1 MFSSGMIGSQELR
14 IATRTRSDDSLKV
27 SELCLISLARLMA
40 RVTQEKKMEYTEQ
53 NNQASMY
60 ESNFRAEDGVP
71 TGRSNALYEGV
82 VVPLASLFAV
92 VLFVVGAMVISH

>member
-1 MFSSGMIGSQELR
+1 MEH
-14 IATRTRSDDSLKV
+14 
-27 SELCLISLARLMA
+27 
-40 RVTQEKKMEYTEQ
+40 TQQ

-60 ESNFRAEDGVP
+60 QSNFRAEDGAP

-92 VLFVVGAMVISH
+92 VAFVVGAMVIRH